1 MQKYTEYTLFLLRME
16 SELLK
21 SREVCIE
28 LHEGIYEYKYEIIAE
43 LFNEEYI
50 DGYVP
55 KEGPVFCCT
64 LSDKAMADPLLIG
77 PKGEQTK

>member
-1 MQKYTEYTLFLLRME
+1 MREFTEYTLFLLKME

-43 LFNEEYI
+43 LFNEGYR
-50 DGYVP
+50 DGYAP

-64 LSDKAMADPLLIG
+64 LSEKAMADPLLIG

>member
-1 MQKYTEYTLFLLRME
+1 MQKYTEYALFLLRME

-28 LHEGIYEYKYEIIAE
+28 LHEGIYVYKYEIIAE
-43 LFNEEYI
+43 LFNEGYI
-50 DGYVP
+50 DGHVP

-64 LSDKAMADPLLIG
+64 LSDKAMADHLLIG
-77 PKGEQTK
+77 PKGERTK